1 LIIISKT
8 LNLLTLYKQ
17 KCESTYTST
26 NLRGFT
32 RLNVPS
38 LLKNKQTHDFLLSF
52 WMERKYLFEK
62 IVKNRRKGKKL
73 WGKNMKNVLRS
84 LPPLLV
90 STFS

>member
-1 LIIISKT
+1 
-8 LNLLTLYKQ
+8 
-17 KCESTYTST
+17 
-26 NLRGFT
+26 
-32 RLNVPS
+32 VPS

>member
-1 LIIISKT
+1 M
-8 LNLLTLYKQ
+8 
-17 KCESTYTST
+17 
-26 NLRGFT
+26 
-32 RLNVPS
+32 
-38 LLKNKQTHDFLLSF
+38 KNKQTHDFLLSF